1 LQRLYT
7 ALRDCEVAEGSE
19 PGAGYEQR
27 FKAAMNDDFNTP
39 EALAVLFELTRAMNR
54 AREQGDSEA
63 ARLANT
69 LQELA
74 GRLGILQSDPET
86 YLRSRHSDSQQGPSD
101 QDIDALIARREQ
113 ARVDRDWQ
121 EADRIRDQLNEL
133 GVVLEDGSG
142 GTLWR
147 RD

>member
-1 LQRLYT
+1 
-7 ALRDCEVAEGSE
+7 
-19 PGAGYEQR
+19 
-27 FKAAMNDDFNTP
+27 MNDDFNTP
-39 EALAVLFELTRAMNR
+39 EALAVLFELTRTMNR
-54 AREQGDSEA
+54 ARERGNGEA

-69 LQELA
+69 LKALA
-74 GRLGILQSDPET
+74 GRLGILESDPET

-101 QDIDALIARREQ
+101 QEIDALIARREQ
-113 ARVDRDWQ
+113 ARVDRDWA
-121 EADRIRDQLNEL
+121 EADRIRDQLSEM